1 MRTINLLPPEQ
12 AQKAK
17 KRKGTVGLI
26 LFMFLWLV
34 VLGAG
39 AWFLNN
45 QLQGVEDDVAAQRRI
60 NQGLQAEIASL
71 SEANEIKT
79 AYDQTA
85 QRISSVLVADI
96 NWGSLLND
104 VGRVIPDDV
113 WLVSLAASRSVP
125 DPAAPGGAVFGAVTM
140 TGVAFSY
147 PDASTWIRTLDSA
160 EWDAVGG
167 AWVSNVTLQESEGIS
182 LVRFASSASITDGAL
197 SNRTQDRIPVIEE

>member
-1 MRTINLLPPEQ
+1 MRTINLLPAEQ

-17 KRKGTVGLI
+17 KRRGTFGLI
-26 LFMFLWLV
+26 LFMLFWLV
-34 VLGAG
+34 VLAGG
-39 AWFLNN
+39 AWLLNN
-45 QLQGVEDDVAAQRRI
+45 QLQGVEDDLAAQRRV
-60 NQGLQAEIASL
+60 NQGLEAEIASL
-71 SEANEIKT
+71 SEARDIKT

-85 QRISSVLVADI
+85 RQIGAILVADI

-113 WLVSLAASRSVP
+113 WLVSLAANRTVP
-125 DPAAPGGAVFGAVTM
+125 DPGAEGGAIFGAVTM

-167 AWVSNVTLQESEGIS
+167 AWVSNVNLQASDGVS
-182 LVRFASSASITDGAL
+182 LVRFSSSASITDGAL
-197 SNRTQDRIPVIEE
+197 SNRVQDRIPVVEE